1 MKFGATLQQP
11 KSHDALLRLQ
21 DAEVRLLESMRKSI
35 EMRIKSDKSYA
46 NGLGEMVKQA
56 QRLDNAEFS
65 NPIFEVWG
73 EIIKKTEDIAS
84 RVRQNAEDM
93 SSKTVEKLSLLI
105 NEKKASRKMLAEER
119 QRLDAELAAS
129 KREVETQKSE
139 YAKLVDKLKTE
150 RAKYEDLYNK
160 SKGGSKFEEAKS
172 KVLKTCTRL
181 HKTHNQYV
189 VAIHDYNQQH
199 SAYLRTTLP
208 GLLNY
213 HQAIQEDMVEQCK
226 DILLEY
232 TLLAST
238 CSEDFIANQ
247 KDIDVAV
254 NRINHLTEY
263 DGFLEKYKDSQ
274 IEEDTVVFDEGLL
287 EDYSGTLQKDKIA
300 VDDLNLESVEH
311 SVTAVKEDL
320 KCARIAREQKEEQL
334 QKMEEEIRDLQSQ
347 PLDEKGKNDLSVKKR
362 AVLIL
367 KKELAEL
374 KCKEQKNQAQCDLLE
389 KPLEQVKEDGPPAGV
404 ELLDIGDKSDTS
416 STGGAKGG
424 TFAKNKFL
432 GKLSKITK
440 KQATSPPTPPS
451 KDFLDKSDASKNQV
465 QGQSYEVHDLPDAKP
480 APTAKSVEGE
490 VIEIPADGAYIKMR
504 LNPNSELT
512 EEEWFHGVLPRD
524 EVQRLLQNDGDY
536 LVRESKNKKTGE
548 TQYVLSVY
556 WQGHKHFIIQKGEE
570 GWRFE
575 GGSYKTI
582 QELIFYQHKSGSAV
596 TNRSQAYLKKPI
608 LREDWQ
614 LKNDDVVIKE
624 KIGSGNFGDVCK
636 GVYNGKEVAI
646 KTCKETLN
654 EDQRKKFIQEAR
666 ILRQYSHKNIV
677 QFVGIAAQKQPVLI
691 VMEYVEGG
699 ALLTFLRKKGSSQ
712 TVKALVKMCED
723 AAAGMSYLESK
734 HCIHRDLAARN
745 CLIGKDNV
753 VKISDFGM
761 SREEEEYTVSDG
773 LKQIPIKWTA
783 PEALNYGKYTSLC
796 DVWSYGVLMWEIF
809 SGGQQP
815 YPGLTNQQA
824 RERVDA
830 GYRMPRPETAPENVY
845 ELMLKCW
852 QYDPDQRIHFSEI
865 FRELQKIRP
874 KIKT

>member
-311 SVTAVKEDL
+311 
-320 KCARIAREQKEEQL
+320 R
-334 QKMEEEIRDLQSQ
+334 
-347 PLDEKGKNDLSVKKR
+347 
-362 AVLIL
+362 
-367 KKELAEL
+367 
-374 KCKEQKNQAQCDLLE
+374 
-389 KPLEQVKEDGPPAGV
+389 
-404 ELLDIGDKSDTS
+404 
-416 STGGAKGG
+416 
-424 TFAKNKFL
+424 
-432 GKLSKITK
+432 
-440 KQATSPPTPPS
+440 
-451 KDFLDKSDASKNQV
+451 
-465 QGQSYEVHDLPDAKP
+465 
-480 APTAKSVEGE
+480 
-490 VIEIPADGAYIKMR
+490 
-504 LNPNSELT
+504 
-512 EEEWFHGVLPRD
+512 
-524 EVQRLLQNDGDY
+524 
-536 LVRESKNKKTGE
+536 
-548 TQYVLSVY
+548 
-556 WQGHKHFIIQKGEE
+556 
-570 GWRFE
+570 
-575 GGSYKTI
+575 
-582 QELIFYQHKSGSAV
+582 
-596 TNRSQAYLKKPI
+596 
-608 LREDWQ
+608 
-614 LKNDDVVIKE
+614 
-624 KIGSGNFGDVCK
+624 
-636 GVYNGKEVAI
+636 
-646 KTCKETLN
+646 
-654 EDQRKKFIQEAR
+654 
-666 ILRQYSHKNIV
+666 
-677 QFVGIAAQKQPVLI
+677 
-691 VMEYVEGG
+691 
-699 ALLTFLRKKGSSQ
+699 
-712 TVKALVKMCED
+712 
-723 AAAGMSYLESK
+723 
-734 HCIHRDLAARN
+734 
-745 CLIGKDNV
+745 
-753 VKISDFGM
+753 
-761 SREEEEYTVSDG
+761 
-773 LKQIPIKWTA
+773 
-783 PEALNYGKYTSLC
+783 
-796 DVWSYGVLMWEIF
+796 
-809 SGGQQP
+809 
-815 YPGLTNQQA
+815 
-824 RERVDA
+824 
-830 GYRMPRPETAPENVY
+830 
-845 ELMLKCW
+845 
-852 QYDPDQRIHFSEI
+852 
-865 FRELQKIRP
+865 
-874 KIKT
+874 